1 MELCDGVRNS
11 VKCIHNV
18 VNIFIICM
26 NIVMEQT
33 IVKWCGIHFC
43 TVIWWVL

>member
-33 IVKWCGIHFC
+33 LVWSGVAY
-43 TVIWWVL
+43 TSAL